1 MNADRRKRTNYIVL
15 LLFGGS
21 VLLRFLL
28 GNFYPRTINCYP
40 DELLYL
46 SLGESLWN
54 HHNIQVFNVA
64 SYFRKAT
71 YPLLIAPAFAF
82 GEVKMRGMVIALVNA
97 IVISLGIFPV
107 YGLAKRI
114 LNQEKYILLCA
125 TLYILSP
132 TMTYSMTYMSE
143 NLAVPLALLFLYL
156 VYRVW
161 EEKSL
166 PQRMCLGVLT
176 ATVMVLCYMTKSVDM
191 SFPVALVMV
200 LLTVWLFE
208 GDSKKRILAAG
219 LAVIMIAAGTW
230 VGFTRLF
237 PAGMMDKIGYAMFG
251 FLFFVVISLL
261 GFCVIPVL
269 LPGMSYRKLDE
280 KVRWLYLLLV
290 YIVLIT
296 AAVVACMIYVTED
309 YPSLTPRAHLRYI
322 EYLFVPFAMLT
333 FHSLEKDE
341 APISRKLLL
350 AVLGIWAVVFL
361 GVFRGFSGQ
370 TIDQTLLFY
379 WQLFARDGKIFST
392 VVVKVLSAVIIVLV
406 IALMAMRNKSCKT
419 FQRVLVLGLVMMSLG
434 NSALS
439 IYVQYKTHTH
449 TEAETVEM
457 EQLREFVRE
466 HEEENFLVLEPEQH
480 CEMIDTFLVDCDNV
494 RTGMGLAV
502 TQRVDAFEEPTDITY
517 IVGCDQIC
525 HPTQGAECVCQYPN
539 LGYSLYLVN
548 DQSLLED

>member
-1 MNADRRKRTNYIVL
+1 MKVDSIKRTNYIVL
-15 LLFGGS
+15 FLFGGS

-82 GEVKMRGMVIALVNA
+82 GEVKMQGMVIALVNS

-114 LNQEKYILLCA
+114 LTKERHIWICVI
-125 TLYILSP
+125 LYIISP

-143 NLAVPLALLFLYL
+143 NLAVPLSLFFLYL
-156 VYRVW
+156 VYLVW
-161 EEKSL
+161 EEKRL
-166 PQRMCLGVLT
+166 PRRMCLGLLT
-176 ATVMVLCYMTKSVDM
+176 AIVMVLCYMTKSVDM
-191 SFPVALVMV
+191 VFAVALVMV
-200 LLTVWLFE
+200 LLTIWLFE
-208 GDSKKRILAAG
+208 GDSKRRILALG
-219 LAVIMIAAGTW
+219 LSVIMIAAGTW
-230 VGFTRLF
+230 VGFARFF
-237 PAGMMDKIGYAMFG
+237 PPTIMERIGYVPFG
-251 FLFFVVISLL
+251 FLFYVVIAAL

-269 LPGMSYRKLDE
+269 LPGISYRKLDE
-280 KVRWLYLLLV
+280 KARWLYLLLV

-379 WQLFARDGKIFST
+379 WQLFARDGKTFSVAGVRGLS
-392 VVVKVLSAVIIVLV
+392 VVVIVIV
-406 IALMAMRNKSCKT
+406 IALMAMRNKSYKT
-419 FQRVLVLGLVMMSLG
+419 FQRVLVVGLVVMSLG

-439 IYVQYKTHTH
+439 VYVQYKTHTH
-449 TEAETVEM
+449 TDAETAEM
-457 EQLREFVRE
+457 EQLREFVCEHRE
-466 HEEENFLVLEPEQH
+466 DNFLVLEPEQH

-494 RTGMGLAV
+494 RTGMGLAAF
-502 TQRVDAFEEPTDITY
+502 QRADAFEEPTDITY

-525 HPTQGAECVCQYPN
+525 QLTQGAESVCQYPN